1 MHLTVPG
8 AVNHLAMI
16 QKRWPS
22 DKVIYSYCRVMGYT
36 VIDFIN
42 KLTTAMNNRYNATL
56 FILQQEYIQAY
67 MFTKVL
73 ASRIQKQL
81 CLPITR
87 LP

>member
-1 MHLTVPG
+1 MLSY
-8 AVNHLAMI
+8 NLDFIMI
-16 QKRWPS
+16 WN
-22 DKVIYSYCRVMGYT
+22 CRVMGYT

>member
-1 MHLTVPG
+1 MTLADTSGTVG
-8 AVNHLAMI
+8 TSGTA
-16 QKRWPS
+16 RTS
-22 DKVIYSYCRVMGYT
+22 GTCRVMGYT